1 MKITTTLAVAV
12 GLLGL
17 AACKQSPTEN
27 KADQIEAN
35 AENTA
40 TMIEANADNAAE
52 NIQANADNTA
62 AAVPTPATTR
72 PTPCATVQ
80 PTHTDPYG
88 KEARHDRAL
97 ADKGAPFFAPLAHFV
112 ADAERLAVDG

>member
-40 TMIEANADNAAE
+40 DNDRSHRR
-52 NIQANADNTA
+52 Q
-62 AAVPTPATTR
+62 
-72 PTPCATVQ
+72 
-80 PTHTDPYG
+80 YG
-88 KEARHDRAL
+88 RECRGQR
-97 ADKGAPFFAPLAHFV
+97 
-112 ADAERLAVDG
+112 R

>member
-40 TMIEANADNAAE
+40 DISKPM
-52 NIQANADNTA
+52 
-62 AAVPTPATTR
+62 ATIWPQSR
-72 PTPCATVQ
+72 GEC
-80 PTHTDPYG
+80 
-88 KEARHDRAL
+88 R
-97 ADKGAPFFAPLAHFV
+97 
-112 ADAERLAVDG
+112 